1 MFDNLRDQTNSTP
14 FYEEEAKFQSAVETT
29 TDTPSRRLGRLLG
42 MTAPQRFLV
51 SVLLLVMTCAM
62 GTLLLIAFNKVG
74 I

>member
-1 MFDNLRDQTNSTP
+1 MLDDLRNSATQSFIDDMP
-14 FYEEEAKFQSAVETT
+14 VEESAGGLS
-29 TDTPSRRLGRLLG
+29 DGHFLG

>member
-1 MFDNLRDQTNSTP
+1 MLDDLRSS
-14 FYEEEAKFQSAVETT
+14 ASQSFIEDMPVNE
-29 TDTPSRRLGRLLG
+29 PVGGIKNGSFLG

-62 GTLLLIAFNKVG
+62 GSLLLIAFNKVG